1 MSFWWLSFEAERSLF
16 GHVSQLFNF
25 TSLFGKKK
33 KTNYIVKKKKKVEEI
48 GFLFS
53 ELLPVNK

>member
-25 TSLFGKKK
+25 TSLFGIKKNKLYCKKK
-33 KTNYIVKKKKKVEEI
+33 KEVEEI

>member
-1 MSFWWLSFEAERSLF
+1 LYKKKNKLYC
-16 GHVSQLFNF
+16 
-25 TSLFGKKK
+25 KKK
-33 KTNYIVKKKKKVEEI
+33 KEVEEI